1 MIKKQYAKLYTEW
14 TVNFVKINTVIETR
28 LKFNLAKD
36 A

>member
-1 MIKKQYAKLYTEW
+1 MIKKQYVKLYTEW
-14 TVNFVKINTVIETR
+14 TVNFVKINTVIEIR